1 MGPHRP
7 STTQTREAIAAWVAL
22 AKRLRPLVATG
33 RTVDVDGTDPGI
45 DVRGHRRRRRS
56 VRRLHDHAG
65 RDDRRLPRRA
75 GPAAGA
81 RPRPRATAC
90 ASLARGDERR
100 RRRAVRRSSGRTIRH
115 VLTGRE
121 LAAVGLRPPVQLP
134 QQSTVLE
141 LTAEHLTTPPQQRKE
156 AHDDHQPNDDPHG
169 RGARRAGDCA
179 DRRTGRLRVER
190 LESGVTTLNFFQFKG
205 EALEDFNKIIADFE
219 AENPDIKVVQNQ
231 VADADT
237 IIRTLLVKDKAPD
250 VITLNAN
257 GGFGKLAQTGVFYD
271 FSDEPVLQTI
281 NPAVQEILAQ
291 LGNKEGEVNGLG
303 YVNNANGVI
312 YNQDIFEEQG
322 LEVPETWDEFIAVCD
337 ALQDAGIT
345 PFYGTLAD
353 SWTGLP
359 SFNALG
365 AYPSQGDF
373 WDEMRAEGENVGPD
387 SRGVVPEGL
396 RRGDGPAV
404 RAVLL
409 HAGRIPRQD
418 LRRRQRR
425 LRERRGRDAAAGH
438 LGHQPGQG
446 RSTPTSRRR
455 SSPTPPSTTPT
466 TGCSSPAWTSS

>member
-1 MGPHRP
+1 MSPR
-7 STTQTREAIAAWVAL
+7 TRTRTRGLAALAAASMIVAL
-22 AKRLRPLVATG
+22 G
-33 RTVDVDGTDPGI
+33 G
-45 DVRGHRRRRRS
+45 
-56 VRRLHDHAG
+56 
-65 RDDRRLPRRA
+65 
-75 GPAAGA
+75 
-81 RPRPRATAC
+81 C
-90 ASLARGDERR
+90 ASNA
-100 RRRAVRRSSGRTIRH
+100 
-115 VLTGRE
+115 
-121 LAAVGLRPPVQLP
+121 
-134 QQSTVLE
+134 
-141 LTAEHLTTPPQQRKE
+141 
-156 AHDDHQPNDDPHG
+156 
-169 RGARRAGDCA
+169 
-179 DRRTGRLRVER
+179 
-190 LESGVTTLNFFQFKG
+190 ESGVTTLNFFQFKG

-219 AENPDIKVVQNQ
+219 AENPDINVVQNQ

-271 FSDEPVLQTI
+271 FSDEPVLDTI
-281 NPAVQEILAQ
+281 NPAVQEILAD

-387 SRGVVPEGL
+387 SKVSFQKDFAEAMDQQYQLFSYMQDGYRGKTYD
-396 RRGDGPAV
+396 DGNAAFANGEVAMLLQGIWAINPVKAVNPDIKAAIFPYPAV
-404 RAVLL
+404 DDPDDRLLVSGVDVVVTMGKNTPHREEAMRFIDYMFEVGVIEDFAASQNMVPSVEGAVISDDPSLQSVKPFFDD
-409 HAGRIPRQD
+409 GRITGFID
-418 LRRRQRR
+418 
-425 LRERRGRDAAAGH
+425 
-438 LGHQPGQG
+438 HQI
-446 RSTPTSRRR
+446 
-455 SSPTPPSTTPT
+455 PPSIPLAAIDQQFLFSGDAEAALATLDSEWSKVAARTIPV
-466 TGCSSPAWTSS
+466 TGE